1 MSKKKT
7 RKGQNLELLEFLT
20 VLFNLLLVI
29 LNLIFA
35 VLNLF

>member
-1 MSKKKT
+1 MKKRKPG
-7 RKGQNLELLEFLT
+7 KGQNLELLEFLT